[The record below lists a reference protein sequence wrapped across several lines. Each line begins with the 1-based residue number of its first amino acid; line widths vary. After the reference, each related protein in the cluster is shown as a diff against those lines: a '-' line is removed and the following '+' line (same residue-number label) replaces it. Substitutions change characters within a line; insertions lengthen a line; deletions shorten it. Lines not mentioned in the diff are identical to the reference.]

1 MLTSHWLNLS
11 VVKSIAVAG
20 VETVGVIPINSSF
33 PSLSVIIS
41 STGANTSVPK
51 SILTFMSSSQ
61 SISSSSLFDV
71 SVADVISNRQTS
83 GNKVSSS
90 TISTSSI
97 FKSSIKLFDISNSSD
112 EPISGE

>member
-51 SILTFMSSSQ
+51 SILTFMSSSH

-71 SVADVISNRQTS
+71 SVADVISSQSEQSPKRSYT
-83 GNKVSSS
+83 SSS
-90 TISTSSI
+90 VPVST
-97 FKSSIKLFDISNSSD
+97 
-112 EPISGE
+112 